1 MVTVEVLFDMYQHE
15 DVSVRLPGSIK
26 WRRVFEMYPHRGGI
40 LVTLDSIKGPTI
52 GFSRQDELEAT
63 RG

>member
-1 MVTVEVLFDMYQHE
+1 MVTIEVIFDMYQHE
-15 DVSVRLPGSIK
+15 DVSVRLPGNIK
-26 WRRVFEMYPHRGGI
+26 WRRVFEMYPYRGGI

-52 GFSRQDELEAT
+52 GFNRQDELEVT